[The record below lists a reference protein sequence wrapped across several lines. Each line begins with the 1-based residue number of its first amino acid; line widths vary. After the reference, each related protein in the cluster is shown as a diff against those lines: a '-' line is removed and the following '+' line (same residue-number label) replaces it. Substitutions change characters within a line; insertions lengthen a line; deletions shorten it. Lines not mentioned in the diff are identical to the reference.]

1 MEYFKGSEVKI
12 SITSDSSKSMESD
25 QEDRLLTSFSIAV
38 AFKPIF
44 VSVVRLDL
52 MIFNQPEVIGN
63 VTKVTGNVTDKS
75 TR

>member
-1 MEYFKGSEVKI
+1 
-12 SITSDSSKSMESD
+12 MESD